1 MLSKPVTPRVSPYRA
16 DLSGEPARS
25 KSVRGEP
32 ANILNF
38 FRMRTGALTFMDMN
52 ATKDG
57 RGAAGYYADKLG
69 EIAERTGKARQRRS
83 ALAWTRFATIIV
95 ALGAG
100 YMAWQHQDLLW
111 LIVVVGG
118 LAAFGRAI
126 ILDVNNNARIRRL
139 EGLEKLVTQER
150 DCLQTNTPVPGGD
163 VAYDEN
169 HPYAYDLDI
178 FGKGSLFRMVN
189 RCHTEPGRE
198 LLAEWLLGP
207 ADRDTILERQAA
219 VQELGKDPD
228 GLFDL
233 AALCQETPLRKQTA
247 ERILRWLRNKDAPF
261 RESYWAL
268 VRWGYPVLTLGL
280 LGCYIGGLVN
290 GSVFGFCCIVF
301 IAVSS
306 SFSKRVIEPYMI
318 LSGIVAEIGT
328 LSEGLGMIERRSFTT
343 TLNQHLQG
351 AIKQPKD
358 ASAEIKALDR
368 ILHRFDYRMNVFV
381 FIPLNAFLLW
391 DLWQMHGLNQWRDRN
406 RDGVDRWLRT
416 LATMEAL
423 GSIALLHFNLPEWC
437 FPVIETTDM
446 VFDAQG
452 LGHPLIPKKKR
463 VTNDFTT
470 RGKGQLELITGSN
483 MAGKSTFLRT
493 VGVNM
498 VLAMAGAPVCAERC
512 RLSTAL
518 VVSSMRIADN
528 LEDSTSTFYAELKK
542 LRSIID
548 RVKRRE
554 PVFILLDEILRG
566 TNSRDRLA
574 GSRAL
579 VRQLVRD
586 QAVGIVATHDLELAQ
601 MESELPGHVHNY
613 YFDVQFEG
621 DELSFDYTLRRG
633 ICTTK
638 NAELLM
644 KQIGIEL

>member
-1 MLSKPVTPRVSPYRA
+1 
-16 DLSGEPARS
+16 
-25 KSVRGEP
+25 
-32 ANILNF
+32 
-38 FRMRTGALTFMDMN
+38 MRTGALTFTGMN
-52 ATKDG
+52 ATQDKAAGYDTQG
-57 RGAAGYYADKLG
+57 GAAGYYTSKLA
-69 EIAERTGKARQRRS
+69 EVAERTRKAKQRR
-83 ALAWTRFATIIV
+83 AGLAWARVATILL

-100 YMAWQHQDLLW
+100 YMAWQHQDPVW
-111 LIVVVGG
+111 LIVAVGG

-126 ILDVNNNARIRRL
+126 ILDVNNNAGIRRL
-139 EGLEKLVTQER
+139 EGLEKLVRQER
-150 DCLQTNTPVPGGD
+150 DFIEEQIPVPGGD
-163 VAYDEN
+163 VAYSEA

-178 FGKGSLFRMVN
+178 FGKGSLFRMIN
-189 RCHTEPGRE
+189 RCHTEPGLE
-198 LLAEWLLGP
+198 LLAGWLLEP
-207 ADRDTILERQAA
+207 ADRETILERQAA
-219 VQELGKDPD
+219 AAELGKDPD

-247 ERILRWLRNKDAPF
+247 ERILRWLRKGEAPF
-261 RESYWAL
+261 RESYWTF

-290 GSVFGFCCIVF
+290 GSVFGFCFVVF
-301 IAVSS
+301 IAISS
-306 SFSKRVIEPYMI
+306 AFSKKVIEPYMI
-318 LSGIVAEIGT
+318 LSGIVGEIGT
-328 LSEGLGMIERRSFTT
+328 LSEGLSMIEGRSFTT
-343 TLNQHLQG
+343 TLNQRLQR
-351 AIKQPKD
+351 AIKEPKK
-358 ASAEIKALDR
+358 ASEEIKALDG
-368 ILHRFDYRMNVFV
+368 ILHRFDYRMNFFI

-391 DLWQMHGLNQWRDRN
+391 DLWQMHGLNEWRERN
-406 RDGVDRWLRT
+406 REGVDRWLQT

-423 GSIALLHFNLPEWC
+423 GSLALLHFNRPEWC
-437 FPVIETTDM
+437 FPEIETTTV
-446 VFDAQG
+446 VFEGQG
-452 LGHPLIPKKKR
+452 LGHPLIPEKKR
-463 VTNDFTT
+463 VTNDFKAQ
-470 RGKGQLELITGSN
+470 GKGQLELITGSN

-498 VLAMAGAPVCAERC
+498 VLAMAGAPVCAKRC
-512 RLSTAL
+512 RLSTVL

-574 GSRAL
+574 GSQAL
-579 VRQLVRD
+579 VRQLVRE

-601 MESELPGHVHNY
+601 MESELPGHVRNY

-621 DELSFDYTLRRG
+621 DELSFDYTLREG